1 MLTEVLNLSNY
12 AVSPH
17 AVGPWVVGI
26 LIAILGIVALVRER
40 GSKVS
45 LAFCA
50 LTMSVGIWLFS
61 AGALYS
67 TLDEPLALWWAKVEH
82 LGVVVIPSLLLLF
95 TLAIVQRVHELR
107 AIAWGSLAL
116 SGLFYCSILASD
128 RFITGV
134 YHSEIGRASCR
145 ERV

>member
-1 MLTEVLNLSNY
+1 MLTEVLNPANY
-12 AVSPH
+12 AVTPH
-17 AVGPWVVGI
+17 SAGPWVVAI

-50 LTMSVGIWLFS
+50 LTMSVALWLLA

-82 LGVVVIPSLLLLF
+82 LGVVVIASLVLPL
-95 TLAIVQRVHELR
+95 TVRI
-107 AIAWGSLAL
+107 S
-116 SGLFYCSILASD
+116 
-128 RFITGV
+128 
-134 YHSEIGRASCR
+134 
-145 ERV
+145 

>member
-26 LIAILGIVALVRER
+26 LIATLGIVALLRER

-50 LTMSVGIWLFS
+50 LTMSAAIWLFS
-61 AGALYS
+61 AGVLYA
-67 TLDEPLALWWAKVEH
+67 TLTKPLALWWAKVEH
-82 LGVVVIPSLLLLF
+82 LGAVVIPGLWLLF
-95 TLAIVQRVHELR
+95 TLAL
-107 AIAWGSLAL
+107 
-116 SGLFYCSILASD
+116 
-128 RFITGV
+128 
-134 YHSEIGRASCR
+134 
-145 ERV
+145 